1 MTKQE
6 ENDWKAWLL
15 LALLLNADKE
25 TIEQLKSGNKKLK
38 DLIPDKL
45 KEK

>member
-1 MTKQE
+1 MIKQE
-6 ENDWKAWLL
+6 ENVLEALLL